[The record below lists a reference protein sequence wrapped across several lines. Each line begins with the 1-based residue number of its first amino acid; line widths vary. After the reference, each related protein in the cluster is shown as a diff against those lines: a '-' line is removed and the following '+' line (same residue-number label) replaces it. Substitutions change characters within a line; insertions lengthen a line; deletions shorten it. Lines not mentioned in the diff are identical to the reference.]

1 MIESSSESRSEFEN
15 LPDHTLVYRGLRKGW
30 IDRDRSIVKLDAYYL
45 RQRIKEEGISVN
57 FSIEQSL
64 SALKNCAGVAS
75 LNVGE
80 IRELGLNVVRDSSSH
95 GSIMGLPIGVNLTSN
110 PFRDYCLTIKAR
122 SPLTPLKKGGTG
134 VFSKSPF
141 LRGI

>member
-1 MIESSSESRSEFEN
+1 MIEASSERELEFEN

-30 IDRDRSIVKLDAYYL
+30 IDRDRSIVKSDAYYL
-45 RQRIKEEGISVN
+45 RQRINEQSISVN

-64 SALKNCAGVAS
+64 SALKNCEGVAS

-95 GSIMGLPIGVNLTSN
+95 GSIMGLPYREDNR
-110 PFRDYCLTIKAR
+110 PKADELALLLARR
-122 SPLTPLKKGGTG
+122 SQIVWTPP
-134 VFSKSPF
+134 SK
-141 LRGI
+141 